1 MRVREMSLLG
11 AFAACLYSGDANTT
25 SFHGPASILFELK
38 PAESVLF
45 QQIACT
51 DRYGVRL
58 EKAEASDDTGTEMLA
73 DSKRVHVR
81 CQSHRRI
88 EGQPVKYLVECRRA
102 DLASAWECDP
112 GRESMLAR
120 VGGILVRI
128 AIGDGSSAK
137 LDQAFVVVKYLRA
150 SGQLTDQLVEGSH
163 VPGEEGSAHC
173 HTMPRYSDRVEMV
186 RCPGVN
192 DVPVAQALDLQ
203 P

>member
-1 MRVREMSLLG
+1 
-11 AFAACLYSGDANTT
+11 
-25 SFHGPASILFELK
+25 
-38 PAESVLF
+38 
-45 QQIACT
+45 
-51 DRYGVRL
+51 
-58 EKAEASDDTGTEMLA
+58 MLA